1 MEVEKIDI
9 ALFPS
14 LEKAID
20 FELLAI
26 KREDSK
32 HFMMDTFSVWS
43 HWKTENFGKIFP
55 KHSENKVLSPLYKKL
70 I

>member
-43 HWKTENFGKIFP
+43 H
-55 KHSENKVLSPLYKKL
+55 
-70 I
+70 